1 MAAVPTPRLPRLLL
15 ATLGV
20 GIVITG
26 IFTVVL
32 VRFRT
37 ELHDEIR
44 RTVIDRD
51 AAVLQLVAQRQ
62 IAAAPP
68 RGAAPA
74 ARPEELLVT
83 ILQNAQQEGVL
94 AVAVYD
100 AQGALIRALPA
111 SLLFAELTASD
122 YIALLSGE
130 PISRYHPQFALDRYF
145 SGVDAASAQAPV
157 LEVLLPLG
165 GPGGTRLGFAQ
176 YHLDARTLG
185 RKLDALEDRLR
196 RQTAVTLA
204 VGVVLIAGVMAAA
217 YLGLRRAGRQIAER
231 NARLAH
237 ANFELTLAAKTS
249 ALGQLVS
256 HLIHNLQGSVAGL
269 RAVVATGTSAETG
282 WRSAASYTERM
293 QAMISEVVALLSDAR
308 NGTGAAYELDGRELS
323 QVILERNSSE
333 AKTRGVRL
341 VVENRLAGTIDGY
354 RGSLLCLI
362 ATNLVQNAIAATG
375 AGYRLVV
382 ELTSD
387 RNNFTLTVADQGE
400 GIPEEIRGRLFE
412 PGATGRAG
420 GTGLG
425 LAISRLLARQAG
437 GDLDLVSTGSHG
449 TIFRVRLP
457 RPTGSGN
464 QL

>member
-1 MAAVPTPRLPRLLL
+1 MAAVPTTRLPRLLL

-20 GIVITG
+20 GVVITG

-51 AAVLQLVAQRQ
+51 AAVLHLVARRQ
-62 IAAAPP
+62 LAEAPP
-68 RGAAPA
+68 GGG
-74 ARPEELLVT
+74 ARPDDLLVA

-100 AQGALIRALPA
+100 AQGALVRALPA
-111 SLLFAELTASD
+111 SVLFAELTATD
-122 YIALLSGE
+122 YLALLSGE
-130 PISRYHPQFALDRYF
+130 PISRSHPRFQLDRYF
-145 SGVDAASAQAPV
+145 SGVDAASAEAPV
-157 LEVLLPLG
+157 LEVLLPLA

-185 RKLDALEDRLR
+185 LKLDALESRLR
-196 RQTAVTLA
+196 RQTAVTLT
-204 VGVVLIAGVMAAA
+204 VGVALIAAVLTVA

-269 RAVVATGTSAETG
+269 RAVMADGASAENS
-282 WRSAASYTERM
+282 WRSAAGYTERM
-293 QAMISEVVALLSDAR
+293 QAMISEVVALLGDAR
-308 NGTGAAYELDGRELS
+308 NGTGAAYELDGRELAS
-323 QVILERNSSE
+323 LILQRNSPE
-333 AKTRGVRL
+333 ARTKGVRL
-341 VVENRLAGTIDGY
+341 VVENRLSGPIDGH

-387 RNNFTLTVADQGE
+387 RDNFTLSVADQGD
-400 GIPEEIRGRLFE
+400 GIPDEIRSRLFE
-412 PGATGRAG
+412 PGATGRRG

-437 GDLDLVSTGSHG
+437 GDLELVSTGSHG
-449 TIFRVRLP
+449 TIFRVRVP
-457 RPTGSGN
+457 RPAGEGN
-464 QL
+464 PL

>member
-1 MAAVPTPRLPRLLL
+1 MAAVLTPRLPRLLL

-51 AAVLQLVAQRQ
+51 AAVLHLVARRQ
-62 IAAAPP
+62 IAAFPA
-68 RGAAPA
+68 RGTAA
-74 ARPEELLVT
+74 ARPEELVVT

-111 SLLFAELTASD
+111 SLLFAELAAPD
-122 YIALLSGE
+122 YLALLSGE
-130 PISRYHPQFALDRYF
+130 PISRYHPQFQLDRYF
-145 SGVDAASAQAPV
+145 SGVDAAAARAPV
-157 LEVLLPLG
+157 LEVLLPLA
-165 GPGGTRLGFAQ
+165 GPGGARLGFAQ

-185 RKLDALEDRLR
+185 LKLDALESRLR

-204 VGVVLIAGVMAAA
+204 VGVALIAGVLAVA

-269 RAVVATGTSAETG
+269 RAVMADGASAETS

-293 QAMISEVVALLSDAR
+293 QAMISEVVALLGDAR
-308 NGTGAAYELDGRELS
+308 NGTGAAYELDGRELTRL
-323 QVILERNSSE
+323 ILERNSPE

-341 VVENRLAGTIDGY
+341 VVENRLAGTIDGH

-387 RNNFTLTVADQGE
+387 RDNFTLTVADQGE
-400 GIPEEIRGRLFE
+400 GIPDEIRSRLFE
-412 PGATGRAG
+412 PGATGRPG

-437 GDLDLVSTGSHG
+437 GDLELVSTGSHG
-449 TIFRVRLP
+449 TIFRVRVP
-457 RPTGSGN
+457 RPAGSGN
-464 QL
+464 RL